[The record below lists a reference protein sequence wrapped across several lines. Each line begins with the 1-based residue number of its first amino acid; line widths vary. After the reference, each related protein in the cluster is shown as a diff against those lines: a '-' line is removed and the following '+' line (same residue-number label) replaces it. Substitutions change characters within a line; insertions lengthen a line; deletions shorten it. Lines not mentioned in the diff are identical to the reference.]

1 MDDIDKEILHQ
12 RELKA
17 RRAAWE
23 EQRQAEAEEEARREA
38 RGRLDAFLT
47 SRRQAWIAHTG
58 ELPTSTTVEG
68 WKHEF
73 VADRLAD
80 EQTERAERLLDA
92 ANNAPL

>member
-1 MDDIDKEILHQ
+1 MDIEEQIRHEK
-12 RELKA
+12 ELKA
-17 RRAAWE
+17 RRQAWE
-23 EQRQAEAEEEARREA
+23 ERRQVEAEEEARREA